1 MAYNLILLRDEA
13 QAQTADMKS
22 FGHNTINQMGGSLDM
37 IAEMMLT
44 EGALLSKGAGI
55 VAREN

>member
-1 MAYNLILLRDEA
+1 
-13 QAQTADMKS
+13 MKS

-44 EGALLSKGAGI
+44 EGVLDY
-55 VAREN
+55 